1 MNVVTVGRVTIA
13 LIDGGCAGADFVTA
27 LACDVR
33 VAADTA
39 TFAAP
44 LTAAVSLAR
53 MLGEARAKDLV
64 LTGRTFDA
72 HEALRL
78 GVVTRV
84 VPAARLADEP
94 AALVRGA

>member
-1 MNVVTVGRVTIA
+1 MKVVTAGRVTIA
-13 LIDGGCAGADFVTA
+13 AVDGHCAGGDFITA

-44 LTAAVSLAR
+44 LTAAVRLAR
-53 MLGEARAKDLV
+53 MLGEARAKDIV

-84 VPAARLADEP
+84 VPAARLADEA
-94 AALVRGA
+94 AALVKGA